1 MSSFRVAVIGAGE
14 TGTPLLAQLLSVSFV
29 QVVGVAD
36 LDMNQPGIKLAQEKG
51 VMVTD
56 DYMTLAALGSKVDII
71 IDVTG
76 AQEVRDQLRQHMIQS
91 DNHHTL
97 IMHETIALLMMSLS
111 AGRLITGKH
120 GHQDYD

>member
-1 MSSFRVAVIGAGE
+1 MNSFRIAVIGAGE
-14 TGTPLLAQLLSVSFV
+14 TGTPLLNQLLSMSFV
-29 QVVGVAD
+29 KVVGVAD
-36 LDMNQPGIKLAQEKG
+36 LDLNQPGIKLAREKG
-51 VMVTD
+51 VTVTD
-56 DYMTLAALGSKVDII
+56 DYMTLAALGSEVDII

-76 AQEVRDQLRQHMIQS
+76 AHEVRENLRQLMIKT

-120 GHQDYD
+120 GDQDYD